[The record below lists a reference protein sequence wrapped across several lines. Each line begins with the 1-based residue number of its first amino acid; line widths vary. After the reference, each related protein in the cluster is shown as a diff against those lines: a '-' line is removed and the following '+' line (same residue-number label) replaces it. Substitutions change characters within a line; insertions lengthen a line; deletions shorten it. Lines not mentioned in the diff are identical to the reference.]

1 VVGVGN
7 IYANEALFNA
17 GILPEKP
24 AGKVSKKKY
33 GDLVDAVKVILAKAI
48 EAGGTTLQD
57 FVREDGSPG
66 YFEQHLHV
74 YGRGGE
80 VCHQCQRILKEIR
93 LGQRT
98 TVFCSR
104 CQR

>member
-1 VVGVGN
+1 VGVGN
-7 IYANEALFNA
+7 IYANESLYLA
-17 GILPEKP
+17 GIRPEKP
-24 AGKVSKKKY
+24 AGKVSLARY
-33 GDLVDAVKVILAKAI
+33 ARLVDRVKEVLASAI
-48 EAGGTTLQD
+48 EAGGTTLRD
-57 FVREDGSPG
+57 FVHEDGSPG
-66 YFEQHLHV
+66 YFKQSLHV

-80 VCHQCQRILKEIR
+80 ACLGCAGILKEVR